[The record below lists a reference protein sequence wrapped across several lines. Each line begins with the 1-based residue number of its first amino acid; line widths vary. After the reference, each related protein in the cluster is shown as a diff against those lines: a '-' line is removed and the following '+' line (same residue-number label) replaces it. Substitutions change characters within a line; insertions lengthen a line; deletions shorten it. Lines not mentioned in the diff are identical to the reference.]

1 VTMCN
6 LTLFIIFRWQRKEQM
21 LIIES
26 HLFKLKIRCKY
37 ILGDDLSSMT
47 PTKSHRSAGDT
58 VQRYYIK
65 YQYFCGISLE
75 ICRVEIYMHIYIR
88 PNQEQKRKMQL

>member
-6 LTLFIIFRWQRKEQM
+6 LTLFIIFRWQRKEQR

-58 VQRYYIK
+58 VQHYIT
-65 YQYFCGISLE
+65 YQDFCGISLE
-75 ICRVEIYMHIYIR
+75 IFRVEIYMHLYIR
-88 PNQEQKRKMQL
+88 PNQEQKRKM